1 MERAGRI
8 LPQLNKL
15 IDKASPLVYNETE
28 VREADFMKKK
38 TKMIIAVIVLLVA
51 AAAIGGGIY
60 GFTQHNN
67 TKQHNAVVDEIDLI
81 NAATNTEKLSD
92 IDRDELS
99 ELLDRRVATGP
110 YGQVEDAI
118 KRYISDLYN
127 GIFDTVDKAGNDAL
141 YSMLTAENIKSDGPE
156 FEKSKELLES
166 TIAQL
171 NAGVENYIDLIGSD
185 TVESYFSK
193 TGLNGDYKK
202 LYDTALL
209 YDVPTDEESNR
220 YIASLNTIISQL
232 EATADVLDFLT
243 ANKDNWKMKDDT
255 LVFKTQAL
263 YDEYNALCEKAG
275 V

>member
-8 LPQLNKL
+8 LPQLNKF
-15 IDKASPLVYNETE
+15 IDKASPLVYNETV

-99 ELLDRRVATGP
+99 ELLDRRVATGK

-193 TGLNGDYKK
+193 TGLDGDYKK

-243 ANKDNWKMKDDT
+243 ANKDNWKMKNDT

>member
-8 LPQLNKL
+8 LPQLNKF

-99 ELLDRRVATGP
+99 ELLDRRVATGK

-193 TGLNGDYKK
+193 TGLDGDYKK
-202 LYDTALL
+202 LYDTALF

-243 ANKDNWKMKDDT
+243 ANKDNWKMKNDT

>member
-8 LPQLNKL
+8 LPQLNKF

-51 AAAIGGGIY
+51 VAAIGGGIY

-99 ELLDRRVATGP
+99 ELLDRRVATGK

-193 TGLNGDYKK
+193 TGLDGDYKK

-243 ANKDNWKMKDDT
+243 ANKDNWKMKNDT

>member
-8 LPQLNKL
+8 LPQLNKF

-99 ELLDRRVATGP
+99 ELLDRRVATGK

-193 TGLNGDYKK
+193 TGLDGDYKK

-220 YIASLNTIISQL
+220 YIASQTTIISKQKK
-232 EATADVLDFLT
+232 TADVLDFLT
-243 ANKDNWKMKDDT
+243 ANKDNWKMKNDT

>member
-8 LPQLNKL
+8 LPQLNKF

-60 GFTQHNN
+60 GFTQHNS

-99 ELLDRRVATGP
+99 ELLDRRVATGK

-193 TGLNGDYKK
+193 TGLDGDYKK

-243 ANKDNWKMKDDT
+243 ANKDNWKMKNDT

>member
-8 LPQLNKL
+8 LPQLNKF
-15 IDKASPLVYNETE
+15 IDKVSPLVYNETE

-99 ELLDRRVATGP
+99 ELLDRRVATGK

-193 TGLNGDYKK
+193 TGLDGDYKK

-243 ANKDNWKMKDDT
+243 ANKDNWKMKNDT

>member
-8 LPQLNKL
+8 LPQLNKF

-28 VREADFMKKK
+28 VRETDFMKKK

-99 ELLDRRVATGP
+99 ELLDRRVATGK

-193 TGLNGDYKK
+193 TGLDGDYKK

-243 ANKDNWKMKDDT
+243 ANKDNWKMKNDT

>member
-8 LPQLNKL
+8 LPQLNKF

-99 ELLDRRVATGP
+99 ELLDRRVATGK

-193 TGLNGDYKK
+193 TGLDGDYKK
-202 LYDTALL
+202 LYNTALL

-243 ANKDNWKMKDDT
+243 ANKDNWKMKNDT

>member
-1 MERAGRI
+1 MERADRI
-8 LPQLNKL
+8 LPQLNKF

-99 ELLDRRVATGP
+99 ELLDRRVATGK

-193 TGLNGDYKK
+193 TGLDGDYKK

-243 ANKDNWKMKDDT
+243 ANKDNWKMKNDT

>member
-8 LPQLNKL
+8 LSQLNKF

-99 ELLDRRVATGP
+99 ELLDRRVATGK

-193 TGLNGDYKK
+193 TGLDGDYKK

-243 ANKDNWKMKDDT
+243 ANKDNWKMKNDT

>member
-8 LPQLNKL
+8 LPQLNKF

-67 TKQHNAVVDEIDLI
+67 TKQHNTVVDEIDLI

-99 ELLDRRVATGP
+99 ELLDRRVATGK

-193 TGLNGDYKK
+193 TGLDGDYKK

-243 ANKDNWKMKDDT
+243 ANKDNWKMKNDT

>member
-8 LPQLNKL
+8 LPQLNKF

-99 ELLDRRVATGP
+99 ELLDRRVVTGK

-193 TGLNGDYKK
+193 TGLDGDYKK

-243 ANKDNWKMKDDT
+243 ANKDNWKMKNDT

>member
-193 TGLNGDYKK
+193 TGLDGDYKK

>member
-8 LPQLNKL
+8 LPQLNKF

-99 ELLDRRVATGP
+99 ELLDRRVATGK

-193 TGLNGDYKK
+193 TGLDGDYKK

-209 YDVPTDEESNR
+209 YDVPTDKESNR

-243 ANKDNWKMKDDT
+243 ANKDNWKMKNDT

>member
-1 MERAGRI
+1 
-8 LPQLNKL
+8 
-15 IDKASPLVYNETE
+15 
-28 VREADFMKKK
+28 MKKK

-60 GFTQHNN
+60 GYTQHNN

-99 ELLDRRVATGP
+99 ELLDRRVATGK

-193 TGLNGDYKK
+193 TGLDGDYKK

-243 ANKDNWKMKDDT
+243 ANKDNWKMKNDT

>member
-8 LPQLNKL
+8 LPQLNKF

-99 ELLDRRVATGP
+99 ELLDRRVATGK

-127 GIFDTVDKAGNDAL
+127 GIFDMVDKAGNDAL

-193 TGLNGDYKK
+193 TGLDGDYKK

-243 ANKDNWKMKDDT
+243 ANKDNWKMKNDT

>member
-8 LPQLNKL
+8 LPQLNKF

-99 ELLDRRVATGP
+99 ELLDRRVATGK

-193 TGLNGDYKK
+193 TGLDGDYKK

-243 ANKDNWKMKDDT
+243 ANKDNWKMKNDT

-263 YDEYNALCEKAG
+263 YDEYNALCEKAD

>member
-8 LPQLNKL
+8 LPQLNKF
-15 IDKASPLVYNETE
+15 IDKAYPLVYNETE

-99 ELLDRRVATGP
+99 ELLDRRVATGK

-193 TGLNGDYKK
+193 TGLDGDYKK

-243 ANKDNWKMKDDT
+243 ANKDNWKMKNDT

>member
-51 AAAIGGGIY
+51 AAAISGGIY

-193 TGLNGDYKK
+193 TGLDGDYKK

-243 ANKDNWKMKDDT
+243 ANKGNWKMKDDT

>member
-8 LPQLNKL
+8 LPQLNKF

-99 ELLDRRVATGP
+99 ELLDRRVATGK

-193 TGLNGDYKK
+193 TGLDGDYKK

-232 EATADVLDFLT
+232 KATADVLDFLT
-243 ANKDNWKMKDDT
+243 ANKDNWKMKNDT
-255 LVFKTQAL
+255 LVFKTQDL